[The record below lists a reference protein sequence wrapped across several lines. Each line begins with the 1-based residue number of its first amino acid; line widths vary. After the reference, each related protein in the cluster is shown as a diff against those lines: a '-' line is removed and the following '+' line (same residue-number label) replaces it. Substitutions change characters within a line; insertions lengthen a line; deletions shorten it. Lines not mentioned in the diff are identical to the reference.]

1 MSFTSSAADI
11 NAYNNREIFDDY
23 PNGFIKNFMLAGEGD
38 KDAFD
43 KLINNYGFFT
53 IGYDGVS
60 CGSKKKECHA
70 ILWAAEAYHSVGV
83 YISAN
88 QYDKRKQMFKQI
100 TDKCK
105 DNQIKTILLNDK
117 NSKHYFNT
125 IQLDIIKNT

>member
-1 MSFTSSAADI
+1 MSFKSSTTDVSI
-11 NAYNNREIFDDY
+11 YNDKKVFGEY